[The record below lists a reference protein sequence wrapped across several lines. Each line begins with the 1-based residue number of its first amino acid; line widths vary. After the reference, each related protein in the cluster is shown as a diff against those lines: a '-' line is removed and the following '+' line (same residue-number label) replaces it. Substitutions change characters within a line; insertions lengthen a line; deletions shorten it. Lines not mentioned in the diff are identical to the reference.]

1 MVVNPIMHVES
12 IIGKMENVW
21 HNWKPANKW
30 ASNQNGEHWSE
41 KLSKGNH
48 GHSKGWERFQ
58 VVQNVLKARHAPAH
72 PQSDRKMDELKMP
85 RGNFFTSR
93 APSGW
98 YWQPNKRL
106 HFAGL
111 ILGLFEWN
119 CYFGGSALI
128 QSACFQAAVFMRS
141 PDSLASHP
149 PKARETTTKK
159 AAAARTASWATDGGT
174 DRGGAAGDPRRPQSP
189 EGLTLTR

>member
-1 MVVNPIMHVES
+1 MTQLKTCQQMSLKPKWRTLVREAVKRQPWSLERM
-12 IIGKMENVW
+12 GKISSG
-21 HNWKPANKW
+21 P
-30 ASNQNGEHWSE
+30 
-41 KLSKGNH
+41 KLSQGTACSGPPAIWQKN
-48 GHSKGWERFQ
+48 GWIEDAARQFFYIAGSLWL
-58 VVQNVLKARHAPAH
+58 VLATK
-72 PQSDRKMDELKMP
+72 Q
-85 RGNFFTSR
+85 T
-93 APSGW
+93 
-98 YWQPNKRL
+98 
-106 HFAGL
+106 FAGL